1 MPEKTRQ
8 NSGFFL
14 LFPPPK
20 YSFRLNNAY
29 SLGQKE
35 SAPRRC
41 RRADGSLL
49 GKSRERGRLSYW
61 KLAFLFSRK
70 AARPSSPLAWR
81 RAAAWASVSSWS
93 RSSRLVSKDLFM
105 MSLELL

>member
-1 MPEKTRQ
+1 MHIP
-8 NSGFFL
+8 
-14 LFPPPK
+14 
-20 YSFRLNNAY
+20 
-29 SLGQKE
+29 LGQKE

-70 AARPSSPLAWR
+70 ACIPSFWSSVPKQVAKAR
-81 RAAAWASVSSWS
+81 AS
-93 RSSRLVSKDLFM
+93 
-105 MSLELL
+105 